1 MRLSL
6 LWLNEWIDHGLAPD
20 KLAEKLTSLG
30 LETKITEDRR
40 GAFNNVVVGKV
51 LSVGP
56 HPNADAIRL
65 TTVNAGA
72 EPLTIV
78 CGAPNVAAGQTVAV
92 ALVGASLPNG
102 MKMEKRK
109 IRGVESSGMICSE
122 AELGIS
128 AESSGIMVLDDAFDA
143 GAALS
148 SLLELEDV
156 MFEVDLTPNRGD
168 CLGVVGVAR
177 EVAAITGAKPKV
189 PPLLFRVPSPA
200 PASGISGLGVEVK
213 DAEACPRYTALE
225 ISGVRVA
232 PSPFKIRRRLL
243 ACGIRPINNV
253 VDATNYAMLETG
265 NPLHAFDRRFIKGSI
280 VVRGARAGEEFTT
293 LDGKTF
299 RLEAGMPLI
308 ADSEKGLALAGV
320 MGGLNSGVLPDTT
333 DIILEAA
340 YFDPVITRRTS
351 KKLGLGTESS
361 YRFERGVDPE
371 GVKLASMIAARMMTE
386 NAGGKQGG
394 FVDAYPKKI
403 QPPPIKLRSGKA
415 GKILGV
421 ELNPG
426 RELDYL
432 TLLGFKCD
440 YGADGVITAT
450 APSHR
455 HDIKGE
461 IDLIEEIARLHGFE
475 NIPETLPRL
484 PQHDSSREGRYAKRR
499 EVNRLL
505 VASGFFEAVN
515 YSFINPDWRRN
526 LGLVAGEPVQME
538 NRINAELS
546 ELRTSLVPG
555 LLKTLSFNLR
565 QGEEKLSLFE
575 TGSVFRMAGGDSA
588 EEFMTAGMM
597 TCGDEEIFS
606 SKLGRDFHRLKGVVA
621 NVVRA
626 AARVEPEFPFL
637 PGDAKKKFLYGHRQ
651 VGISV
656 RGTQI
661 GYMGQVHP
669 LSADYF
675 DVHLGVVCFE
685 LSLDA
690 LLASVGKAPKA
701 RPIPRF
707 PGIKRDVA
715 LVVSEHSEAGGIIET
730 MLGADAR
737 IRQCRLFDL
746 YNGPQVGAGLKSLAF
761 RLFFMD
767 AERTMTD
774 KDGDDIIASILKLA
788 KEKHGAVLRG

>member
-1 MRLSL
+1 MKLSL

-40 GAFNNVVVGKV
+40 GAYKNVVVGKV

-56 HPNADAIRL
+56 HPDADSIRIAS
-65 TTVNAGA
+65 VNAGG

-78 CGAPNVAAGQTVAV
+78 CGAPNVAVGQAVAV
-92 ALVGASLPNG
+92 ALVGALLPNG
-102 MKMEKRK
+102 MKIEKRK
-109 IRGVESSGMICSE
+109 IRGQESSGMICSE

-128 AESSGIMVLDDAFDA
+128 AESASIMVLDDAFDA
-143 GAALS
+143 GTALS

-168 CLGVVGVAR
+168 CLSVIGVAR
-177 EVAAITGAKPKV
+177 EVAALTGAKLKV
-189 PPLLFRVPSPA
+189 PSFAA
-200 PASGISGLGVEVK
+200 PASGISGLRVEVT
-213 DAEACPRYTALE
+213 DAEACPRYTAFE
-225 ISGVRVA
+225 ISGVKVA
-232 PSPFKIRRRLL
+232 PSPFKIRRRLQ
-243 ACGIRPINNV
+243 ACGLRPINNV

-265 NPLHAFDRRFIKGSI
+265 NPLHAFDRRFIKGPI
-280 VVRGARAGEEFTT
+280 VVRGAREGEEFTM

-299 RLEAGMPLI
+299 HLEAGMPLI

-320 MGGLNSGVLPDTT
+320 MGNLNSGVQPDTT
-333 DIILEAA
+333 NIILEAA
-340 YFDPVITRRTS
+340 YFDPVRTRRTS

-371 GVKLASMIAARMMTE
+371 GVLLASFIAARMMTE
-386 NAGGKQGG
+386 NGGGKQGG
-394 FVDAYPKKI
+394 FVDAYPKKF
-403 QPPPIKLRSGKA
+403 QSPPIKLRPGKA

-421 ELNPG
+421 ELKPAQ
-426 RELDYL
+426 ESDYL
-432 TLLGFKCD
+432 ARLGFKCEA
-440 YGADGVITAT
+440 GADGVITAT

-461 IDLIEEIARLHGFE
+461 IDLVEEISRLHGFD

-499 EVNRLL
+499 EINGLL

-515 YSFINPDWRRN
+515 YSFINPDWRQN

-538 NRINAELS
+538 NRINAELN
-546 ELRTSLVPG
+546 ELRTSLLPG
-555 LLKTLSFNLR
+555 LLKTVSFNLR
-565 QGEEKLSLFE
+565 QGEEKLSFFE
-575 TGSVFRMAGGDSA
+575 TGSVFRLAGGDTA
-588 EEFMTAGMM
+588 EEFMTAGIM

-606 SKLGRDFHRLKGVVA
+606 SKLGRDFHRLKGIIA
-621 NVVRA
+621 NIVKA
-626 AARVEPEFPFL
+626 AARVEPEFPSL
-637 PGDAKKKFLYGHRQ
+637 PRDAKKKFLYGHRQ
-651 VGISV
+651 VEISM

-675 DVHLGVVCFE
+675 DINCGMVCFE

-690 LLASVGKAPKA
+690 LLASVGKAAKA
-701 RPIPRF
+701 KPIPRF

-715 LVVSEHSEAGGIIET
+715 LVADEHSEVGGIIET
-730 MLGADAR
+730 MLGADVR

-774 KDGDDIIASILKLA
+774 KDGDEIITSILKLV